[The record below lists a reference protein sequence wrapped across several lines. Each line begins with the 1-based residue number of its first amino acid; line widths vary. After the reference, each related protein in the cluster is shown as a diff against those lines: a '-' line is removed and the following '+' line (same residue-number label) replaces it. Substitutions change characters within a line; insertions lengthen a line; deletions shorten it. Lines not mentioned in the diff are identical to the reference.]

1 MNLRIHS
8 HNHQWKLLTEEHLG
22 AKLIWTTSYEVD
34 KMLDA
39 SSVNSLPTKIPSVHM
54 IAIAKEMSRN
64 ASINYTF
71 KSDIVD
77 HVVAQ
82 AIKDASDPTE
92 LPPVPNT

>member
-1 MNLRIHS
+1 
-8 HNHQWKLLTEEHLG
+8 
-22 AKLIWTTSYEVD
+22 
-34 KMLDA
+34 MLDA
-39 SSVNSLPTKIPSVHM
+39 SSVNSVPMKIPSVHM

-77 HVVAQ
+77 NVVAQ
-82 AIKDASDPTE
+82 AIKDAPDPTE